1 MNTKIRATS
10 VFLFAL
16 LLITSCGSSRK
27 SGNTDNSV
35 KDTVE
40 IKYAKGFD
48 ISSYEHYK
56 KITVSNLSEQGHTQQ
71 TIYLADNKDVAT
83 PDDGLKIVVPIGKI
97 AVASVTYYGFLAAL
111 GELETVKGICSP
123 DIAYNKYITD
133 GYKSGAIA
141 NLGDSFSPD
150 LEKLVVLH
158 PDIFMLP
165 SYQQQDEM
173 IKRLQNAGIPFVFNN
188 EWMETSPLARTEWIK
203 FVAAFYNKSAEA
215 DSIFDQIE
223 SRYLEAKKT
232 AASATDKPT
241 VLMNANFKGTWYMP
255 GGKSYVANLVA
266 DAGGDYFYKNDT
278 TVGSLALSFETVL
291 KNFNSAD
298 VWLNVPVG
306 SMAELLAMEQRH
318 NLFKPTKTGNVFS
331 FMGRYLPSSAN
342 DYWETALVEPDVVLK
357 DIIWAL
363 HPSLLPDYKPV
374 YIQKVAISK

>member
-1 MNTKIRATS
+1 M
-10 VFLFAL
+10 LFR
-16 LLITSCGSSRK
+16 S
-27 SGNTDNSV
+27 
-35 KDTVE
+35 
-40 IKYAKGFD
+40 
-48 ISSYEHYK
+48 
-56 KITVSNLSEQGHTQQ
+56 
-71 TIYLADNKDVAT
+71 
-83 PDDGLKIVVPIGKI
+83 
-97 AVASVTYYGFLAAL
+97 
-111 GELETVKGICSP
+111 
-123 DIAYNKYITD
+123 
-133 GYKSGAIA
+133 
-141 NLGDSFSPD
+141 
-150 LEKLVVLH
+150 
-158 PDIFMLP
+158 
-165 SYQQQDEM
+165 
-173 IKRLQNAGIPFVFNN
+173 
-188 EWMETSPLARTEWIK
+188 
-203 FVAAFYNKSAEA
+203 
-215 DSIFDQIE
+215 
-223 SRYLEAKKT
+223 
-232 AASATDKPT
+232 
-241 VLMNANFKGTWYMP
+241 YMP